1 MDVLKNSIRDYEL
14 KAFLDL
20 KADEYNTSRFI
31 ADDPIQIPHQFE
43 RQEDIAISAFL
54 TANIAWGNRSTIIT
68 NAGRFIMCM
77 QGGPY
82 EFLHNAGKMEFQRFS
97 TFRHRTFNGIDSI
110 YFLKALQRLYR
121 DEGGLRQVFQR
132 GYTQAGNIQGAI
144 HHFRETFFRIH
155 DPGRTAKHLPDVM
168 NNSSAKRINMFL
180 RWMVRKDG
188 RGVDFGIWSGIPMSA
203 LHVPLDVHTGKVA
216 RELGLLKRKQ
226 NDWKA
231 VEELTNRLRTFDP
244 VDPVRYDFALFGL
257 GKYEFFRENIPLFLP
272 NGEI

>member
-1 MDVLKNSIRDYEL
+1 MGMLKNSTRDYEL
-14 KAFLDL
+14 KTYLDL
-20 KADEYNTSRFI
+20 KADEYNTPRFI

-43 RQEDIAISAFL
+43 CQEDIAISAFL
-54 TANIAWGNRSTIIT
+54 TATIAWGKRSTIIA
-68 NAGRFIMCM
+68 NAERFIMCM
-77 QGGPY
+77 QGGPH
-82 EFLHNAGKMEFQRFS
+82 EFLQNAGEPEFKRFN
-97 TFRHRTFNGIDSI
+97 TFRHRTFNGSDSI
-110 YFLKALQRLYR
+110 YFLKALKRLYR
-121 DEGGLRQVFQR
+121 EEGGLCQVFQR
-132 GYTQAGNIQGAI
+132 GYAQAGNIRGAI
-144 HHFRETFFRIH
+144 HYFRKTFFKIH

-203 LHVPLDVHTGKVA
+203 LHVPLDVHIGRVA
-216 RELGLLKRKQ
+216 RKLGLLRRKQ

-231 VEELTNRLRTFDP
+231 VEELTIQLRNFDP

-257 GKYEFFRENIPLFLP
+257 GKYEFFRKNIPLYRA